1 MWQFHCDPP
10 SQWNFRSPISK
21 ERGCPLPIQCECS
34 KNLSSL
40 CPWAPPS
47 VTIGAATF
55 PCSSYTTAVSPLFPW
70 ISPSHS
76 PVEEARGCLVRRPS
90 KKTESDST
98 QICKLTNTQKYKYH
112 QKSLKVSATACQ
124 LTAKNETV
132 NIIASI
138 IVAGTLGHIQ
148 SFTFIDLKIKFPKNG
163 RFFSLKPKSKYGKVF
178 PDPVKDCRWL
188 GNVTLCLLSN
198 THPKIY
204 TQTLFS
210 LWPRWIPVWVI

>member
-1 MWQFHCDPP
+1 MWHFHCDPP

-55 PCSSYTTAVSPLFPW
+55 PCSSYTTAVSPSTW

-98 QICKLTNTQKYKYH
+98 QICKLTNTQKIQIPPKITQSVRHCMSINCKKWNSEHHCQYNCSWNTWSYSEFYLH
-112 QKSLKVSATACQ
+112 RSQNQGALKMDVFLVWNQNQNMEKFSQ
-124 LTAKNETV
+124 
-132 NIIASI
+132 IQWRIA
-138 IVAGTLGHIQ
+138 ADWGTLLFASCQIPTRKYTH
-148 SFTFIDLKIKFPKNG
+148 
-163 RFFSLKPKSKYGKVF
+163 RRSLVYG
-178 PDPVKDCRWL
+178 PVEF
-188 GNVTLCLLSN
+188 
-198 THPKIY
+198 
-204 TQTLFS
+204 LFG
-210 LWPRWIPVWVI
+210 